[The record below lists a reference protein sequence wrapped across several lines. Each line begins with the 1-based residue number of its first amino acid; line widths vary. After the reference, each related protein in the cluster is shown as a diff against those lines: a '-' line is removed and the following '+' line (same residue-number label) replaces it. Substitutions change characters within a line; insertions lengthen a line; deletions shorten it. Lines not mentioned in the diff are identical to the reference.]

1 MQAVITESV
10 DAQCEWLKPEELPMT
25 FHIGLVGRDGLV
37 VGSDRLG
44 RISRLVDNKPQP
56 TQLVH
61 QPKHFASPSQ
71 SIVCFAAGGSMCQQV
86 AQQIVRECDPARLE
100 VSESDWELQVH
111 KIARTAMLPYQ
122 YPIDE
127 LLVVRSDATNAF
139 WWVTR
144 KLAGPGVIFA
154 SIQKVWEHFCIGD
167 NTLAQFLPRHL
178 WTRDRS
184 RLELERLALLTL
196 SYAAREEPA
205 SIGPPFD
212 IMTLAGD
219 GRIQWSVEKP
229 AESDFQK
236 GLEDL
241 FSQPRTQ

>member
-1 MQAVITESV
+1 MQAEITEARDS
-10 DAQCEWLKPEELPMT
+10 QCEWLEPEELPVT
-25 FHIGLVGRDGLV
+25 FHIGLVGRDGVV

-44 RISRLVDNKPQP
+44 RISRVVDNKPQP
-56 TQLVH
+56 AQLVH
-61 QPKHFASPSQ
+61 QSKYFASPSQ

-100 VSESDWELQVH
+100 VSESDWEFEMH

-122 YPIDE
+122 HPIDE
-127 LLVVRSDATNAF
+127 LLVVRSDTTNAF

-154 SIQKVWEHFCIGD
+154 SIQKVWEHLCIGD
-167 NTLAQFLPRHL
+167 STVAQFLPRHL
-178 WTRDRS
+178 WTRNRS
-184 RLELERLALLTL
+184 TIELERLALLTL

-212 IMTLAGD
+212 IMTLAED
-219 GRIQWSVEKP
+219 GRVRWSVQKP

-236 GLEDL
+236 GLEHL
-241 FSQPRTQ
+241 FSQSRTQ